1 MIIATSQFTI
11 SVINDGKDGQDGAK
25 GDRGISITK
34 TREQWFLS
42 RSNSALTGDP
52 GTETVDGKQIP
63 VGTWTYTE
71 PSAIPDGYYLWGR
84 LENTMSEGDPQ
95 YSDAVYRSTISGLKS
110 EVDKANLS
118 ITNKVWQTDLSTTY
132 GIDKTTITDIRDR
145 VTSTQTT
152 LDGITSQVLDIET
165 TADPTTGKVTY
176 ESKRIS
182 TVEQTADKIG
192 WVIQNGSTSSSLT
205 LTDKML
211 TAMTNQFIIK
221 DPNGTATVISGGRI
235 QTGSITTNMLATD
248 AIQSNN
254 YNSGR
259 TGHEKEAP
267 SGHYSVTGS
276 FFDLSNGNIYTPN
289 FGVINTSWQDGP
301 AIGAYFNG
309 RVEANSGK
317 FGNSSSYWNI
327 ETVYDY
333 YSQPHA
339 ALVGTGSPYLQTG
352 NWQVSDDAVSTR
364 KYTSSSAS
372 TGNVGYYSNGGYY
385 YDFGMKVITPDGDSD
400 SVDYKKSLFYLRKAD
415 TQHGVPSLD
424 SGWTYPFRID
434 SDGHL
439 YCTDLTIIG
448 GGTLTTF
455 LPIGGGTI
463 TGDLT
468 VEGTLTATASKA
480 SELATTHTII
490 TDLASTNGAAYTG
503 KSNITPGIT
512 GTLGVGHGGTGK
524 SSWTQWGIVYASATN
539 TLAQIGAGT
548 SGQVLRSNGS
558 AAPSWTNQ
566 SALSVGSAT
575 KATQDADGNVISSTY
590 RKLDNGVFDT
600 IQVTD
605 LTAGDLMVTGVG
617 RFTNGLYGNL
627 TGNVIGD
634 VAGNVTGNVTGSSTK
649 VKDSGNGT
657 DITFAY
663 SKSGLSSTSW
673 FAAWNGYELRA
684 INPANALSTLGALP
698 LTGGTV
704 TGSIYAKF
712 TNIDASKSNN
722 NVSADTYPTTFSI
735 YDTADR
741 ILTRMEAVVH
751 PTGNIDA
758 YWYVK
763 NYKTDGTKASQK
775 GIRMS
780 MDKTGVL
787 TYTVDDA
794 DKFRTAISL
803 NNVTNNK
810 QVKGLSSGTTSGH
823 LVTWGSDGYTV
834 ADSGIASTGV
844 ATKLTLAGTDYAVSS
859 NAITVTRAN
868 LQSAV
873 QDTSH
878 VLMTNEERSKLAS
891 IQVSSGGTIDFSG
904 VTATA
909 PLSATVHPTN
919 KTVNI
924 THDTSVAAGTAQGSN
939 GTLSNG
945 GTFTIPTITYNEY
958 GHITATG
965 TTSVTLPSYN
975 AVTTSANGL
984 MISTDKT
991 KLDNINI
998 AYGTCTTAAGTA
1010 AKVVNITSTGNWS
1023 LVVGSIIA
1031 VRFSNSNTA
1040 SNVTLNVNG
1049 SGAKN
1054 IWYNNALYTSTSQTV
1069 CGYANRTHYYMYDG
1083 TNWVWMSHGAEDNS
1097 NTVPTAHCTTAAGT
1111 AAKTATCSNYKLP
1124 GVDGSNVPYKSH
1136 TILLI
1141 ANSNTASGAL
1151 TLNINGT
1158 GVRPLYI
1165 NGTASSAS
1173 NCTLP
1178 AGSYLVYYDGT
1189 NYYIR
1194 TDGKI
1199 TGDITGNAA
1208 SASSLTDIKA
1218 DRFVIGNGTSAAY
1231 ASNNMSY
1238 LNNEDITVQED
1249 STVKRNGILI
1259 AGNTYGNNA
1268 AYLTSNT
1275 VGVLSYGDGGPQIM
1289 FGTGTATAPGS
1300 QLGSLIFTDHDSC
1313 GTGVS
1318 WHFVSNQDDWNVN
1331 SKRFVAKTSV
1341 SVGVNVP
1348 NKNYNLYVNG
1358 TTNLNGETTGTI
1370 IGGTILKASNYI
1382 SANSGKSNTDGG
1394 LVLWGANTTQY
1405 SLAARAT
1412 SNSGVHGYVSGDFAI
1427 YSYMSATNDEIL
1439 SGRGWVL
1446 RDSLNSSNVA
1456 SVSAKGHA
1464 VFNGSV
1470 TVGGNAT
1477 NTSGCRQEYNSELDC
1492 LDFIFN

>member
-1 MIIATSQFTI
+1 MVIATSQFTI
-11 SVINDGKDGQDGAK
+11 SVINDGRDGQDGAK

-42 RSNSALTGDP
+42 TSNSSLSGNP
-52 GTETVDGKQIP
+52 GTETVDGKVIP

-71 PSAIPDGYYLWGR
+71 PSVIPDNYYLWGR
-84 LENTMSEGDPQ
+84 LETTMSDTSVQ
-95 YSDAVYRSTISGLKS
+95 YSDAVYRSTIAGIIN
-110 EVDKANLS
+110 EIDKANLTIS
-118 ITNKVWQTDLSTTY
+118 QKVSQTDIDNSISAYDGSTT
-132 GIDKTTITDIRDR
+132 TTMYNRW
-145 VTSTQTT
+145 SSLNQN
-152 LDGITSQVLDIET
+152 LNGITTRVGNVET
-165 TADPTTGKVTY
+165 TTGSLGTRMTNA
-176 ESKRIS
+176 ESLI
-182 TVEQTADKIG
+182 TQNANKIG
-192 WVIQNGSTSSSLT
+192 LMVSVDGTTSSLT

-221 DPNGTATVISGGRI
+221 DPDGTATVISGGKI
-235 QTGSITTNMLATD
+235 QTGSITTNMLATN
-248 AIQSNN
+248 AIKSTNYAASSNI
-254 YNSGR
+254 NSPF
-259 TGHEKEAP
+259 TF
-267 SGHYSVTGS
+267 TGS
-276 FFDLSNGNIYTPN
+276 FFDLSNGNFYTPN
-289 FGVINTSWQDGP
+289 FGVINTSWENGP

-352 NWQVSDDAVSTR
+352 NWQVSDNAVSTR

-400 SVDYKKSLFYLRKAD
+400 SVEYKKSLFYVRKVD
-415 TQHGVPSLD
+415 TQHGIPSLD
-424 SGWTYPFRID
+424 SGWTYPFRVD

-448 GGTLTTF
+448 GGTPTTF

-463 TGDLT
+463 TGNLT

-490 TDLASTNGAAYTG
+490 TNLASTDGAAYTG
-503 KSNITPGIT
+503 KSNITPGVT

-590 RKLDNGVFDT
+590 RKLDNGIFDT

-605 LTAGDLMVTGVG
+605 LNAGDLMVTGVG
-617 RFTNGLYGNL
+617 RFTNGLYGDL
-627 TGNVIGD
+627 TGSATSATKDGSGNVISSTYVKKSGD
-634 VAGNVTGNVTGSSTK
+634 TMTGTLTIESSSSISDNLPATLRFRTVQTDNNLTTNAYIYVYDDHDTNSNGTNMVIQSSGNVFVGGGESPMALYNAIGQNSTSECMYVTADTNIYFESKAQTITNRVGMVLNNSHELLPIVAETSTNNIGSIGNASYKWSNVYATTIHGDLDGNATTATSAGKWTNGITLTVGNTGKTLDGSGNVSYTK
-649 VKDSGNGT
+649 AE
-657 DITFAY
+657 I
-663 SKSGLSSTSW
+663 SGLAQPVSGETTVT
-673 FAAWNGYELRA
+673 
-684 INPANALSTLGALP
+684 ANAG
-698 LTGGTV
+698 
-704 TGSIYAKF
+704 
-712 TNIDASKSNN
+712 
-722 NVSADTYPTTFSI
+722 
-735 YDTADR
+735 
-741 ILTRMEAVVH
+741 
-751 PTGNIDA
+751 
-758 YWYVK
+758 W
-763 NYKTDGTKASQK
+763 
-775 GIRMS
+775 MS
-780 MDKTGVL
+780 G
-787 TYTVDDA
+787 A
-794 DKFRTAISL
+794 DKFKL
-803 NNVTNNK
+803 
-810 QVKGLSSGTTSGH
+810 
-823 LVTWGSDGYTV
+823 
-834 ADSGIASTGV
+834 DS
-844 ATKLTLAGTDYAVSS
+844 
-859 NAITVTRAN
+859 ITVT
-868 LQSAV
+868 
-873 QDTSH
+873 
-878 VLMTNEERSKLAS
+878 
-891 IQVSSGGTIDFSG
+891 SGGTI
-904 VTATA
+904 AT
-909 PLSATVHPTN
+909 
-919 KTVNI
+919 KNI
-924 THDTSVAAGTAQGSN
+924 TVERGIQNASTVEGVYQLGHSNSITAGTAQGTATS
-939 GTLSNG
+939 TLTNG
-945 GTFTIPTITYNEY
+945 GSFTVPKITYDSY
-958 GHITATG
+958 GHITSTG
-965 TTSVTLPSYN
+965 TNTLTLPTYN

-991 KLDNINI
+991 KLNNINI

-1010 AKVVNITSTGNWS
+1010 AKVVNITSTGDWS

-1040 SNVTLNVNG
+1040 SNVTLNVNNT
-1049 SGAKN
+1049 GAKS

-1178 AGSYLVYYDGT
+1178 AGSYFLYYDGT
-1189 NYYIR
+1189 NYYVR

-1199 TGDITGNAA
+1199 TGDISGNAA
-1208 SASSLTDIKA
+1208 TA
-1218 DRFVIGNGTSAAY
+1218 TSATSATS
-1231 ASNNMSY
+1231 ATN
-1238 LNNEDITVQED
+1238 D
-1249 STVKRNGILI
+1249 G
-1259 AGNTYGNNA
+1259 AGNVISTTYA
-1268 AYLTSNT
+1268 K
-1275 VGVLSYGDGGPQIM
+1275 LSGAT
-1289 FGTGTATAPGS
+1289 FTGE
-1300 QLGSLIFTDHDSC
+1300 
-1313 GTGVS
+1313 V
-1318 WHFVSNQDDWNVN
+1318 
-1331 SKRFVAKTSV
+1331 
-1341 SVGVNVP
+1341 
-1348 NKNYNLYVNG
+1348 
-1358 TTNLNGETTGTI
+1358 TGTI

-1427 YSYMSATNDEIL
+1427 YSYMSATTDEIL

-1470 TVGGNAT
+1470 TVGGNAA